1 MLDFKLSD
9 EFVNSYRDKPVNWG
23 YKDGAGNA
31 LGELVFLR
39 TYSRKD
45 AFGNKETWVDT
56 CRRVIEGMFSIQKR
70 HCRTN
75 AIEWKNDKAQR
86 TAKDAFDR
94 LFHLK
99 WAPAGRGLWAMG
111 TPLVMDDGNS
121 APLQSCAYVSTRIGV
136 SKSMQ
141 FLFDASMLGVGVGF
155 DASGANKTLVR
166 EPILAGVPYA
176 IPDSREGW
184 VESLGLLLDAYLG
197 TGKRVHL
204 PEFDYRLIRPAGEPI
219 KRFGGVASGPA
230 PLKDMHERIKAI
242 LDNRVGEN
250 ITMTDIADIGNI
262 IGTCVVAGNVR
273 RCLPEGTRVHLTDG
287 IRNIED
293 VRVGDMVETSG
304 SRARVTNVFDQGVQD
319 TVVVRYVGGEI
330 ECTPNH
336 QVAVFESVD
345 SWTFKRADELTT
357 EDRIVWDREGISGRD
372 THFPSYGAPEKKAHD
387 TVGQELKIP
396 DLDAESA
403 WFIGMVHGDGYVFVP
418 SGKTPNG
425 SVSVASALDTP
436 DIPGAVA
443 QEMEKWGARAH
454 IKPGRAGDAAIR
466 ISAYSSRMA
475 EYFYEN
481 IKKPNESIEIPLWIK
496 DAYPEI
502 RMGYLAGLFDADGS
516 YKTRPLQAVV
526 TVYRSFAKQVAEMY
540 ASIGIQARVKLTSA
554 AQGSYQDLYSVDIVG
569 GHNIRAFENT
579 VALYSLKYEG
589 TRPFRS
595 AGGATFSADMV
606 RLAGLK
612 APDVY
617 GKAPQSAER
626 IEKLLDTHLPAIPYQ
641 VLEVIPSGRSVQTYD
656 IEVEGIHQFTAEG
669 VVVHN
674 SAEIFFVDRD
684 SDDLEDFI
692 ALKDYDKNPQRAS
705 HGFMCLPGDTWVHTD
720 DGPKMI
726 SDLIGVN
733 FNASIGGEVY
743 ASESAGFFCTSDSRE
758 VFTVTTKQ
766 GYSIRAT
773 DNHPIKTEN
782 GFVNLGDLEIGDKI
796 LVANQQYSPWVGTG
810 GTFSEGYLVGAVW
823 GDGTYTRDSRKTNTY
838 RASILLYDGGA
849 DQAYTEYVEDQ
860 AREINP
866 KARFGTPTKNGILQ
880 LRNKALTNLVTDYG
894 FSEGKNISKTI
905 EYASSD
911 FYRGFIRAA
920 FDADGSVSRYRKGSF
935 GGQAILSQSSLSD
948 LQTIQRMLGRLGIYS
963 TIRKARKS
971 SWGKKEPFTLAI
983 SARSLQDFSTHI
995 GFAHSEKARKL
1006 AQILDIKKQT
1016 NKTGAP
1022 FFAEVADIYLSS
1034 VEPVYDVTIS
1044 DVHEFDANGIVVHNS
1059 NNTVRVNVGDDLT
1072 PLLPGIKLNGE
1083 PGLVW
1088 MDLARTHG
1096 RLKDPADNKDWRAE
1110 GTNPCFPADTL
1121 LATEDGWIS
1130 FGDAFLS
1137 KEPQRILVD
1146 GRVSFEESEAGKEY
1160 PEDWKID
1167 LKTKYQPEVM
1177 QASEVFL
1184 TQENAPI
1191 VKVTLSNGIDLRCTP
1206 DHLIA
1211 TKAGMVR
1218 ADELSPEHKVLITRG
1233 FLPEAGRPDLTEREN
1248 MDAFVIGLIAGDGY
1262 IAKGKLTENVYIDL
1276 WGPDKEIAPVI
1287 TRWIEHLFEQ
1297 FKGKYLSN
1305 SNRPFTP
1312 YIQEMRED
1320 RDQIRIH
1327 SSFLAAYLNGEYGF
1341 NKATKHTVPS
1351 QFISKAKSSSAR
1363 AYVAGLA
1370 FADGTINKLAK
1381 VGSSNIRIGQI
1392 NKSLLQDVQRILL
1405 ANGIASSIYL
1415 RRKSRTTKIHGTPT
1429 TSKDFF
1435 ELIVMM
1441 NSFEYTKYVGFGLG
1455 YKQEQASRL
1464 FTKQS
1469 RKQATYSSVVSV
1481 EDDGIEDVYCLKEP
1495 IRRVLS
1501 ANGVTA
1507 RRCGE
1512 QILESGETCNLAE
1525 IFTGNHESR
1534 DDLIKT
1540 MKVAYLY
1547 GKTVTLLPTKWEAT
1561 NTIMQRNRRI
1571 GLSLSGVADFVDN
1584 QGLPKLRDMAEDGY
1598 GYVKRLDKKY
1608 SEWLCVRE
1616 SIRRTTVKPSGSI
1629 SILAGSSPGVHW
1641 TPGGEYFIRR
1651 ITFAKTD
1658 PIFLQ
1663 LVEAGYEYTPL
1674 DYDSNSAVV
1683 LFPVHSKSKRS
1694 SEEVPA
1700 WEKFHLAA
1708 EMQRWWSDN
1717 AVSCTVDFHK
1727 HEAEDIA
1734 TLLSMYD
1741 GSSKGISLL
1750 PALEGGAYKNMPY
1763 ERISK
1768 EEYDKM
1774 CETIS
1779 KADFSVAY
1787 VNGEEAAGEKYCSTD
1802 VCETGIEIQETNSD
1816 VEDISHLI

>member
-9 EFVNSYRDKPVNWG
+9 EFVDSYRDKPVNWG

-111 TPLVMDDGNS
+111 TPLVMEDGNS

-345 SWTFKRADELTT
+345 SWTFKRADELTD

-372 THFPSYGAPEKKAHD
+372 THFPPYVAPEKKAHD

-403 WFIGMVHGDGYVFVP
+403 WFIGMVHGDGYVFIP

-425 SVSVASALDTP
+425 SVSVASAPDTP

-454 IKPGRAGDAAIR
+454 IKPGRDGDAAIR

-475 EYFYEN
+475 EYFYDN
-481 IKKPNESIEIPLWIK
+481 VKKPNESIEIPLWIK

-516 YKTRPLQAVV
+516 YKTHPLQAVV
-526 TVYRSFAKQVAEMY
+526 TVYRSFAKQVVEMY
-540 ASIGIQARVKLTSA
+540 ASIGIQARVKLTRA
-554 AQGSYQDLYSVDIVG
+554 AQGKYQDLYSVDIVG

-595 AGGATFSADMV
+595 AWGATFSADMV

-617 GKAPQSAER
+617 GKAPQNAER

-669 VVVHN
+669 IVVHN

-692 ALKDYDKNPQRAS
+692 ALKDYEKNPQRAS
-705 HGFMCLPGDTWVHTD
+705 HGFM
-720 DGPKMI
+720 
-726 SDLIGVN
+726 
-733 FNASIGGEVY
+733 
-743 ASESAGFFCTSDSRE
+743 
-758 VFTVTTKQ
+758 
-766 GYSIRAT
+766 
-773 DNHPIKTEN
+773 
-782 GFVNLGDLEIGDKI
+782 
-796 LVANQQYSPWVGTG
+796 
-810 GTFSEGYLVGAVW
+810 
-823 GDGTYTRDSRKTNTY
+823 
-838 RASILLYDGGA
+838 
-849 DQAYTEYVEDQ
+849 
-860 AREINP
+860 
-866 KARFGTPTKNGILQ
+866 
-880 LRNKALTNLVTDYG
+880 
-894 FSEGKNISKTI
+894 
-905 EYASSD
+905 
-911 FYRGFIRAA
+911 
-920 FDADGSVSRYRKGSF
+920 
-935 GGQAILSQSSLSD
+935 
-948 LQTIQRMLGRLGIYS
+948 
-963 TIRKARKS
+963 
-971 SWGKKEPFTLAI
+971 
-983 SARSLQDFSTHI
+983 
-995 GFAHSEKARKL
+995 
-1006 AQILDIKKQT
+1006 
-1016 NKTGAP
+1016 
-1022 FFAEVADIYLSS
+1022 
-1034 VEPVYDVTIS
+1034 
-1044 DVHEFDANGIVVHNS
+1044 S

-1598 GYVKRLDKKY
+1598 GYVERLDKKY

-1663 LVEAGYEYTPL
+1663 LVEAGYKYAPL
-1674 DYDSNSAVV
+1674 DYDPNSAVV

-1741 GSSKGISLL
+1741 GSLKGISLL

-1768 EEYDKM
+1768 DEYDKM

-1779 KADFSVAY
+1779 KADFSIAY